1 MTGDGRAGGPTRR
14 VHPAGMADEG
24 RCLVM
29 GVLNVTPDSF
39 SDGGAWFEASAAVS
53 HGLAL
58 AAQGADIIDVGGE
71 STRPGAQRVDQDEE
85 MRRVAPV
92 IAELTAA
99 GLMVSIDTTRAAVA
113 QAAVEAG
120 ARMINDVSGGL
131 ADPALPRLAAAA
143 GVPYV
148 VMHWRSHSRDMQ
160 EHAVYDD
167 VVGEVRDELRKQ
179 VDAVVTAGVE
189 PSRIIIDPG
198 IGFAKLPGHNWALLR
213 RLGDIAQIGD
223 GPSFPLLVG
232 TSRKSFLGALL
243 AGPSG
248 GPRPVADR
256 DDATIALSTL
266 AATAGAWCVRVH
278 AVAGNADAVRVAARW
293 TQAEAG

>member
-1 MTGDGRAGGPTRR
+1 MTGEGAAGAPAGR
-14 VHPAGMADEG
+14 VHPEGMADAG

-39 SDGGAWFEASAAVS
+39 SDGGAWFEANAAVS

-85 MRRVAPV
+85 MRRVAP
-92 IAELTAA
+92 
-99 GLMVSIDTTRAAVA
+99 AVA
-113 QAAVEAG
+113 EVAVEAG

-148 VMHWRSHSRDMQ
+148 IMHWRGHSRDMQ

-167 VVGEVRDELRKQ
+167 VVSEVRDELRKQ
-179 VDAVVTAGVE
+179 VDAVMTAGVE

-213 RLGDIAQIGD
+213 RLGDIAHIGE
-223 GPSFPLLVG
+223 GPPFPLLVG
-232 TSRKSFLGALL
+232 TSRKSFLGTLL
-243 AGPSG
+243 AGPAG
-248 GPRPVADR
+248 EPRPVADR

-266 AATAGAWCVRVH
+266 AATSGAWCVRVH

-293 TQAEAG
+293 EQAGAG